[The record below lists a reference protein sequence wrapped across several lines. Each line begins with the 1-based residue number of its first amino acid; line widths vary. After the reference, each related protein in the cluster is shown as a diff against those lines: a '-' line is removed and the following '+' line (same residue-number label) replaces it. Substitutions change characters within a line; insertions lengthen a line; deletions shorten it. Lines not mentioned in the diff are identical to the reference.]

1 MTIQYAILGLLSWQP
16 FAGYDLKKII
26 SDSELF
32 YWSGS
37 NNQIYRTLVQLHAES
52 LVSQE
57 VQEQAN
63 LPARK
68 IYSITEKGRIALRE
82 WLLSTPELPERHN
95 AFLIQLAWA
104 DALPA
109 ADLVGLVERYAG
121 EVEAHL
127 LMLQEKARR
136 WQPPARSDREG
147 FLWRQINANLI
158 GHDRLEL
165 EWAQALRADLSKMGA
180 QL

>member
-1 MTIQYAILGLLSWQP
+1 MTIEYAILGLLSRQP

-32 YWSGS
+32 YWSGN
-37 NNQIYRTLVQLHAES
+37 NNQIYRTLVQLHEDE

-57 VQEQAN
+57 VQAQEN

-68 IYSITEKGRIALRE
+68 IYSITEKGRAALHE
-82 WLLSTPELPERHN
+82 WLLHTPELPERRN

-104 DALPA
+104 DELPA
-109 ADLVGLVERYAG
+109 ADLAALVERYAG

-136 WQPPARSDREG
+136 WHSPARSNRED
-147 FLWRQINANLI
+147 FLWGQINQNLI
-158 GHDRLEL
+158 AHDRLEL
-165 EWAQALRADLSKMGA
+165 EWAQALLAGLSEMGKPA
-180 QL
+180 